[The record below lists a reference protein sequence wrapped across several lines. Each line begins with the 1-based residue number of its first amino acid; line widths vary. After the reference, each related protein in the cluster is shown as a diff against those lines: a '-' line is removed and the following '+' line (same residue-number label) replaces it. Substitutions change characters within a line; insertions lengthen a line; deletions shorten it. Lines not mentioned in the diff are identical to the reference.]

1 LEDRPVYVKTRCFET
16 FPFPETTEQQ
26 RTLIGDLAEQIDVRR
41 KKRQELHP
49 ALKLTDAYNVLEK
62 LRTGEEL
69 SDKDKQIHEQGLVTV
84 LAELHDELDAA
95 VLDAYGWS
103 DLAPALVGKPGG
115 LTPSHN
121 KTPEQEEAEETL
133 LERLVALNAARAAEE
148 ARGIVRWLRPEFQ
161 NPRGPSQRQTLIP
174 DDAPA
179 VAAGPAV
186 KRPWPKTLAEQFRA
200 IRELLAE
207 QPAPIAPVDLAR
219 CFKYA
224 QTKRVSELLQTLDS
238 LGQAR
243 QSDGRYSA

>member
-1 LEDRPVYVKTRCFET
+1 M
-16 FPFPETTEQQ
+16 
-26 RTLIGDLAEQIDVRR
+26 RR

-49 ALKLTDAYNVLEK
+49 KLKLTDVYNVLEK

-69 SDKDKQIHEQGLVTV
+69 TDKDKQIHEEGLVTV

-103 DLAPALVGKPGG
+103 DRAPALVGKPGG

-121 KTPEQEEAEETL
+121 KTPEQEQAEETL

-161 NPRGPSQRQTLIP
+161 NPKGPSQRQTLIP

-186 KRPWPKTLAEQFRA
+186 KRAWPKTLAEQFRA

-207 QPAPIAPVDLAR
+207 QPAPVAPVDLAR
-219 CFKYA
+219 CFKRA

-243 QSDGRYSA
+243 QSEGRYSA